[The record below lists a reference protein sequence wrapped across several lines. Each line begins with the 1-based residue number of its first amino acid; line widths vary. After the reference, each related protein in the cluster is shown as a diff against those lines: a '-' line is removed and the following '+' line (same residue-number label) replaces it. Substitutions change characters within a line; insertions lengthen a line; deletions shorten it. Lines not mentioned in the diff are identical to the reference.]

1 MKSKAEEGIATAW
14 LTTAEMGFSL
24 TEEPNAVVCT
34 KDVKEGKVNDRYLA
48 PAISRFAADMR
59 RKAGT
64 GADTDRQTKE
74 VREKLVDLHPRE
86 KN

>member
-1 MKSKAEEGIATAW
+1 MKSKSEEGTATIW
-14 LTTAEMGFSL
+14 LTTAEMGFSV
-24 TEEPNAVVCT
+24 TEEQDVIVCT
-34 KDVKEGKVNDRYLA
+34 KDVKEGNVNDRYLA

>member
-34 KDVKEGKVNDRYLA
+34 RDVKGGKVNDRYLA
-48 PAISRFAADMR
+48 PAISRCAVDTLMEV
-59 RKAGT
+59 
-64 GADTDRQTKE
+64 GAMT
-74 VREKLVDLHPRE
+74 
-86 KN
+86 

>member
-1 MKSKAEEGIATAW
+1 
-14 LTTAEMGFSL
+14 MGFSV
-24 TEEPNAVVCT
+24 TEEQDVIVCT
-34 KDVKEGKVNDRYLA
+34 KDVTEGKVNDRYLA

>member
-1 MKSKAEEGIATAW
+1 
-14 LTTAEMGFSL
+14 MGFSV
-24 TEEPNAVVCT
+24 TEEQDVIVCT
-34 KDVKEGKVNDRYLA
+34 KDVKEGNVNDRYLA

-64 GADTDRQTKE
+64 GVDTDRQTKE